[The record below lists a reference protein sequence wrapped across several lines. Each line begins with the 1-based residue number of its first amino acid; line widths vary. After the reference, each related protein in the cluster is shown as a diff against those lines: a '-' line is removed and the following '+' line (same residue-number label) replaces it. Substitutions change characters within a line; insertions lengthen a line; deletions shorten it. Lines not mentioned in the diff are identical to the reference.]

1 VHRVPG
7 VVPGE
12 EAVAV
17 SARQALDVV
26 VVQHDVERAARAAVG
41 VGDED
46 ALVAAGEL
54 LPSIVPR
61 LGGRARIV
69 AVLFSFV
76 LLPLIGAAL
85 GWMEGRLKLR

>member
-1 VHRVPG
+1 VRTSIV
-7 VVPGE
+7 
-12 EAVAV
+12 AWSAV
-17 SARQALDVV
+17 SGLVLGLIGGILLFA
-26 VVQHDVERAARAAVG
+26 
-41 VGDED
+41 

-69 AVLFSFV
+69 TVLFSFV
-76 LLPLIGAAL
+76 LLPLVGAAL

>member
-1 VHRVPG
+1 MRTSIV
-7 VVPGE
+7 
-12 EAVAV
+12 AWSAV
-17 SARQALDVV
+17 SGLVLGLIGGILLFA
-26 VVQHDVERAARAAVG
+26 
-41 VGDED
+41 

-69 AVLFSFV
+69 TVLFSFV
-76 LLPLIGAAL
+76 LLPLVGAAL

>member
-1 VHRVPG
+1 MRTSIV
-7 VVPGE
+7 
-12 EAVAV
+12 AWSAV
-17 SARQALDVV
+17 SGLVLGLIGGILLFA
-26 VVQHDVERAARAAVG
+26 
-41 VGDED
+41 

-76 LLPLIGAAL
+76 LLPLAGAAL
-85 GWMEGRLKLR
+85 GWLEGRLKLR

>member
-1 VHRVPG
+1 VRTTIV
-7 VVPGE
+7 
-12 EAVAV
+12 AWSAV
-17 SARQALDVV
+17 SGLVLGLIGGILLFA
-26 VVQHDVERAARAAVG
+26 
-41 VGDED
+41 
-46 ALVAAGEL
+46 ALVAGGEL

-76 LLPLIGAAL
+76 LLPLVGAAL

>member
-1 VHRVPG
+1 MGWGRGGALG
-7 VVPGE
+7 VRTSIV
-12 EAVAV
+12 AWSAV
-17 SARQALDVV
+17 SGLVLGLIGGILLFA
-26 VVQHDVERAARAAVG
+26 
-41 VGDED
+41 

-61 LGGRARIV
+61 LGGRTRIV